1 MVQEKLVSSEKTK
14 NDNNVYHDEPELR
27 FPEFNDSWKRIK
39 IHEITD
45 SITKGTT
52 PKNYSEEGINF
63 IKVEN
68 IENNQIININSYIH
82 VNTHKNELSR
92 SILEKN
98 DLLFSIAGTL
108 GRTAKVTEDILPAN
122 TNQALAILK
131 INDLNA
137 INVDYVQTRLNC
149 SDIEKYIFQNLAV
162 GAQPNLNLKQVGD
175 IEIKLPSKS
184 EQDKI
189 QNFINSINKKIE
201 LLEKKKEISNQTK
214 SSILKSIFDNVSIY
228 SEDVKI
234 NNLFSIKKGK
244 GLSKEKIDVNG
255 KYAAILYGELYTKY
269 SEIIESPISFTDYDE
284 GVPSKKGDI
293 LIPGSTTTKGIDL
306 VTASVVCEDNIQLG
320 GDINILR
327 KKKELNPIYAATF
340 IKYFMKREILRL
352 TQGSTIIHLYGKDLK
367 DLEIMLPSLKIQ
379 NNVANFIKH
388 YNTKENLYNEEIN
401 KVKRFK
407 KALLQKMFI

>member
-14 NDNNVYHDEPELR
+14 NDNNVYHDEPALR

-68 IENNQIININSYIH
+68 IENNQIININSYID

-201 LLEKKKEISNQTK
+201 LLEKKYNEKLIFKEEFFNKYIS
-214 SSILKSIFDNVSIY
+214 S
-228 SEDVKI
+228 
-234 NNLFSIKKGK
+234 
-244 GLSKEKIDVNG
+244 LSKETQKIKLNNLI
-255 KYAAILYGELYTKY
+255 KILNDRNKNNDDLEVLSISNKLGFISQEKQFEDRIVASSDTKNY
-269 SEIIESPISFTDYDE
+269 KIVKKGYFAYNPARINVGSIARLKNYDE
-284 GVPSKKGDI
+284 GIISPMYIVFKINEDLINPIFFENYLSTNYFKLEILKRLEGSVRLILSAESLKNIEIFIPPLDEQDKISSFMITLTKSLELSKIELDNFKEFKKG
-293 LIPGSTTTKGIDL
+293 
-306 VTASVVCEDNIQLG
+306 
-320 GDINILR
+320 
-327 KKKELNPIYAATF
+327 
-340 IKYFMKREILRL
+340 
-352 TQGSTIIHLYGKDLK
+352 
-367 DLEIMLPSLKIQ
+367 
-379 NNVANFIKH
+379 
-388 YNTKENLYNEEIN
+388 
-401 KVKRFK
+401 
-407 KALLQKMFI
+407 LLQKMFV

>member
-14 NDNNVYHDEPELR
+14 NDNNVYHDEPALR

-68 IENNQIININSYIH
+68 IENNQIININSYID

-98 DLLFSIAGTL
+98 DLLFSIAETL

-201 LLEKKKEISNQTK
+201 LLEKKYNEKLIFKEEFFNKYIS
-214 SSILKSIFDNVSIY
+214 S
-228 SEDVKI
+228 
-234 NNLFSIKKGK
+234 
-244 GLSKEKIDVNG
+244 LSKETQKIKLNNLI
-255 KYAAILYGELYTKY
+255 KILNDRNKNNDDLEVLSISNKLGFISQEKQFEDRIVASSDTKNY
-269 SEIIESPISFTDYDE
+269 KIVKKGYFAYNPARINVGSIARLKNYDE
-284 GVPSKKGDI
+284 GIISPMYIVFKINEDLINPIFFENYLSTNYFKLEILKRLEGSVRLILSAESLKNIEIFIPPLDEQDKISSFMITLTKSLELSKIELDNFKEFKKG
-293 LIPGSTTTKGIDL
+293 
-306 VTASVVCEDNIQLG
+306 
-320 GDINILR
+320 
-327 KKKELNPIYAATF
+327 
-340 IKYFMKREILRL
+340 
-352 TQGSTIIHLYGKDLK
+352 
-367 DLEIMLPSLKIQ
+367 
-379 NNVANFIKH
+379 
-388 YNTKENLYNEEIN
+388 
-401 KVKRFK
+401 
-407 KALLQKMFI
+407 LLQKMFV

>member
-1 MVQEKLVSSEKTK
+1 MNQSS
-14 NDNNVYHDEPELR
+14 
-27 FPEFNDSWKRIK
+27 EFNDSWKRIK

-68 IENNQIININSYIH
+68 IENNQIININSYID

-201 LLEKKKEISNQTK
+201 LLEKKYNEKLIFKEEFFNKYIS
-214 SSILKSIFDNVSIY
+214 S
-228 SEDVKI
+228 
-234 NNLFSIKKGK
+234 
-244 GLSKEKIDVNG
+244 LSKETQKIKLNNLI
-255 KYAAILYGELYTKY
+255 KILNDRNKNNDDLEVLSISNKLGFISQEKQFEDRIVASSDTKNY
-269 SEIIESPISFTDYDE
+269 KIVKKGYFAYNPARINVGSIARLKNYDE
-284 GVPSKKGDI
+284 GIISPMYIVFKINEDLINPIFFENYLSTNYFKLEILKRLEGSVRLILSAESLKNIEIFIPPLDEQDKISLFMITLTKSLELSKIELDNFKEFKKG
-293 LIPGSTTTKGIDL
+293 
-306 VTASVVCEDNIQLG
+306 
-320 GDINILR
+320 
-327 KKKELNPIYAATF
+327 
-340 IKYFMKREILRL
+340 
-352 TQGSTIIHLYGKDLK
+352 
-367 DLEIMLPSLKIQ
+367 
-379 NNVANFIKH
+379 
-388 YNTKENLYNEEIN
+388 
-401 KVKRFK
+401 
-407 KALLQKMFI
+407 LLQKMFV

>member
-14 NDNNVYHDEPELR
+14 NDNNVYHDEPALR

-68 IENNQIININSYIH
+68 IENNQIININSYID

-201 LLEKKKEISNQTK
+201 LLEKKLVLCRKTIDSNLRK
-214 SSILKSIFDNVSIY
+214 IY
-228 SEDVKI
+228 SDLEEYDEIKLKDIVKSYASNLSI
-234 NNLFSIKKGK
+234 NKL
-244 GLSKEKIDVNG
+244 EKNIG
-255 KYAAILYGELYTKY
+255 EYPLYGAEGIIKY
-269 SEIIESPISFTDYDE
+269 VDFYEMKSPYISIIKDGAGVGRLNLCNEFSSALGTLQCLSPNE
-284 GVPSKKGDI
+284 
-293 LIPGSTTTKGIDL
+293 
-306 VTASVVCEDNIQLG
+306 
-320 GDINILR
+320 DININFLYFYL
-327 KKKELNPIYAATF
+327 KTLNF
-340 IKYFMKREILRL
+340 NKYIV
-352 TQGSTIIHLYGKDLK
+352 GSTIPHIYFKDYSK
-367 DLEIMLPSLKIQ
+367 ERIKVPSLRRQQDIGNYFSLCEKK
-379 NNVANFIKH
+379 NNLIK
-388 YNTKENLYNEEIN
+388 EEIEVLN
-401 KVKRFK
+401 KFK
-407 KALLQKMFI
+407 QGLLQKMFF

>member
-68 IENNQIININSYIH
+68 IENNQIININSYID

-201 LLEKKKEISNQTK
+201 LLEKKYNEKLIFKEEFFNKYIS
-214 SSILKSIFDNVSIY
+214 S
-228 SEDVKI
+228 
-234 NNLFSIKKGK
+234 
-244 GLSKEKIDVNG
+244 LSKETQKIKLNNLI
-255 KYAAILYGELYTKY
+255 KILNDRNKNNDDLEVLSISNKLGFISQEKQFEDRIVASSDTKNY
-269 SEIIESPISFTDYDE
+269 KIVKKGYFAYNPARINVGSIARLKNYDE
-284 GVPSKKGDI
+284 GIISPMYIVFKINEDLINPIFFENYLSTNYFKLEILKRLEGSVRLILSAESLKNIEIFIPPLDEQDKISLFMITLTKSLELSKIELDNFKEFKKG
-293 LIPGSTTTKGIDL
+293 
-306 VTASVVCEDNIQLG
+306 
-320 GDINILR
+320 
-327 KKKELNPIYAATF
+327 
-340 IKYFMKREILRL
+340 
-352 TQGSTIIHLYGKDLK
+352 
-367 DLEIMLPSLKIQ
+367 
-379 NNVANFIKH
+379 
-388 YNTKENLYNEEIN
+388 
-401 KVKRFK
+401 
-407 KALLQKMFI
+407 LLQKMFV

>member
-68 IENNQIININSYIH
+68 IENNQIININSYID

-149 SDIEKYIFQNLAV
+149 SDIEKHIFQNLAV

-201 LLEKKKEISNQTK
+201 LLEKKYNEKLIFKEEFFNKYIS
-214 SSILKSIFDNVSIY
+214 S
-228 SEDVKI
+228 
-234 NNLFSIKKGK
+234 
-244 GLSKEKIDVNG
+244 LSKETQKIKLNNLI
-255 KYAAILYGELYTKY
+255 KILNDRNKNNDDLEVLSISNKLGFISQEKQFEDRIVASSDTKNY
-269 SEIIESPISFTDYDE
+269 KIVKKGYFAYNPARINVGSIARLKNYDE
-284 GVPSKKGDI
+284 GIISPMYIVFKINEDLINPIFFENYLSTNYFKLEILKRLEGSVRLILSAESLKNIEIFIPPLDEQDKISLFMITLTKSLELSKIELDNFKEFKKG
-293 LIPGSTTTKGIDL
+293 
-306 VTASVVCEDNIQLG
+306 
-320 GDINILR
+320 
-327 KKKELNPIYAATF
+327 
-340 IKYFMKREILRL
+340 
-352 TQGSTIIHLYGKDLK
+352 
-367 DLEIMLPSLKIQ
+367 
-379 NNVANFIKH
+379 
-388 YNTKENLYNEEIN
+388 
-401 KVKRFK
+401 
-407 KALLQKMFI
+407 LLQKMFV